1 MSKALV
7 IMLELYVQRTAAED
21 VMPSAEAVGID
32 ADGAKRSGRLTGH
45 AA

>member
-21 VMPSAEAVGID
+21 VMPSAEAASESTPMALND
-32 ADGAKRSGRLTGH
+32 LGA
-45 AA
+45 